1 MIYLNLVN
9 ELICVLCWGI
19 TIRLIL
25 IRHLNSETKVAR
37 FNTFAFVLM
46 CVPFKEIFWELGVF
60 WTAFHGLLLFLGGYW
75 RMKWL
80 LVLSENGKIVPW
92 KEYLKYVPVDWKSY
106 RCHRYQVLLSYT
118 GKIFLCFVIIQMVF
132 QILSKAFMGT
142 ELSFEGIAYAA
153 AMCSGSILLPGVF
166 FIWKCC

>member
-1 MIYLNLVN
+1 MTEWQKIKLFDKRIVKYEEHRESGFAGLSLPCIFAN
-9 ELICVLCWGI
+9 
-19 TIRLIL
+19 
-25 IRHLNSETKVAR
+25 A
-37 FNTFAFVLM
+37 FAFVLM

-118 GKIFLCFVIIQMVF
+118 GKKFLCFVIIQMVF